1 MPPYPVASSSS
12 TTKII
17 GEVEAVREG
26 LVDQDRF
33 AVELA
38 QDRFRDLP
46 ADRLLTGLR
55 GKQVLV
61 IFVESYGRVA
71 LTDPDIAP
79 AVTAVLE
86 DGTRRLGAAGWQA
99 RSGYLT
105 SPTAG
110 GGSWLAH
117 ATLLSGLWIDSQ
129 QRYRNLVASDR
140 LTLTGAFRGAGW
152 RTHRGDAGQHLGLA
166 GRQGLPLRRDPR
178 LPITRLRRAGV
189 RVGAGA
195 GSVHA
200 GRDRVG

>member
-1 MPPYPVASSSS
+1 MLATLAALWITCAATGVRAVPPYPVASASS

-17 GEVEAVREG
+17 GEVSAVREG

-38 QDRFRDLP
+38 QDPFRTVA
-46 ADRLLTGLR
+46 ADQLLTGLR
-55 GKQVLV
+55 GKRVLV

-79 AVTAVLE
+79 AVTAVLD
-86 DGTRRLGAAGWQA
+86 DGTRRLGSAGWQA

-117 ATLLSGLWIDSQ
+117 ATLLSGS
-129 QRYRNLVASDR
+129 VDR
-140 LTLTGAFRGAGW
+140 QPAALP
-152 RTHRGDAGQHLGLA
+152 QP
-166 GRQGLPLRRDPR
+166 GRQRPAHADPR
-178 LPITRLRRAGV
+178 VRRAP
-189 RVGAGA
+189 AGA
-195 GSVHA
+195 RSA
-200 GRDRVG
+200 